1 MRLDLVVVLPPD
13 SDRVPGLRQRVEPM
27 LVEAFV
33 PKLAV
38 ETFNV
43 AVLHWVARLNQ
54 DVANPVSLSP
64 RHEYATGEFGSV
76 VGSHR
81 ARMPAKQ
88 GRPIQ

>member
-27 LVEAFV
+27 LVQAFV
-33 PKLAV
+33 PKIAV

-43 AVLHWVARLNQ
+43 AVLHWAARLNQ

-64 RHEYATGEFGSV
+64 RHECATGEFGSV

-81 ARMPAKQ
+81 ASLLIFSSP
-88 GRPIQ
+88 